1 MFATFIKGLDH
12 GSVFNLPPLEKTIK
26 ELYHVDIE
34 TKQPLD
40 IQELSKRIGEKPSLL
55 LCAMLA
61 SQRNC
66 SVFGVKCLIE
76 VLAGIA
82 ENQRIVVSELDYS
95 PIQTRPFNFT
105 LITHGFLSKEFEPI
119 NEALG
124 ERNHASVGFKFTP
137 EHRVSKL
144 ELRENPKSNG
154 SFDLDLKIDM
164 FITIFS
170 DCPNQNKEQQKRISE
185 TIPVGS
191 VVVEFDGPT
200 HLGDEQVRKDK
211 LRDSMVQSKGC
222 TVFRMQMPYQHQGKG
237 STAFNHGNLA
247 TMLDGQIQDIKNH
260 FQNRLFDTINTSYLL
275 KSLTGNSHENKVTLS
290 KIT

>member
-1 MFATFIKGLDH
+1 MFATFIKGADR
-12 GSVFNLPPLEKTIK
+12 SNIFNLPPLEKTIK

-34 TKQPLD
+34 TKRPLD

-61 SQRNC
+61 SQPNS

-76 VLAGIA
+76 VFAGIA
-82 ENQRIVVSELDYS
+82 ENQPVVVSELDYGLV
-95 PIQTRPFNFT
+95 QTRPFNFT
-105 LITHGFLSKEFEPI
+105 LVTNGFLNDEFEPI

-137 EHRVSKL
+137 ENRVPKL
-144 ELRENPKSNG
+144 GLREKPKLNG

-164 FITIFS
+164 FITVFA
-170 DCPNQNKEQQKRISE
+170 DCPRQNKEQQKRINE

-191 VVVEFDGPT
+191 VVIEFDGPT

-211 LRDSMVQSKGC
+211 LRDSMVQSKGY
-222 TVFRMQMPYQHQGKG
+222 TVFRIQTPYQHQGKG
-237 STAFNHGNLA
+237 STDLNRDSIAN
-247 TMLDGQIQDIKNH
+247 MLEGQIQDIKNH
-260 FQNRLFDTINTSYLL
+260 FQNRLFDAIDTSYLL
-275 KSLTGNSHENKVTLS
+275 NSLTGNSHENKVTLS